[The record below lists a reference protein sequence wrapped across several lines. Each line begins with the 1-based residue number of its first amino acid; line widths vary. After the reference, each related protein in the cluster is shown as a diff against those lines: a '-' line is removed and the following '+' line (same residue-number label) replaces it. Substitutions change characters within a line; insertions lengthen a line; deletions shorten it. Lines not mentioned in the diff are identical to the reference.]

1 MSRLTIPQRA
11 RAVYT
16 WDGWTLYELPHAES
30 AHSIL
35 WYPFKLMLP
44 PSTPARWRQ
53 RRAFYLTWNPLEL
66 RVRKDAQRRA
76 LEVELPDLYMRV
88 ELVLALSYGPE
99 WLVRVRGLSESDILA
114 ERARLEAAA
123 AARRRTAR
131 ATKAKS
137 PRDAV

>member
-1 MSRLTIPQRA
+1 MSHLVIPAGA
-11 RAVYT
+11 RAIYT
-16 WDGWTLYELPHAES
+16 WDGWTLYELPHDES

-76 LEVELPDLYMRV
+76 LEVELPDLYVRV

-114 ERARLEAAA
+114 ERARLAAA
-123 AARRRTAR
+123 AGKRRARKRSTRSSHQSA
-131 ATKAKS
+131 
-137 PRDAV
+137 